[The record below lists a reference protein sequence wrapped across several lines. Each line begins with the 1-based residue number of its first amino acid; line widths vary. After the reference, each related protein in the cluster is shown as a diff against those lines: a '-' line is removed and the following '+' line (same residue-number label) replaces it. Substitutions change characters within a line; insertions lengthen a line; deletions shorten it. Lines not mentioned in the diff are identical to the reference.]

1 MRKSFILVGMSVA
14 LLFSCSSSHSS
25 NDSDILPDTDDDTQ
39 DSETVDED
47 SDSQGSE
54 IVDDSDEVPEQDED
68 QDLDHEDFDDTDRIN
83 GYKRCYDE
91 IPDDP
96 YEGFFASP
104 SIEYWVKSSLG
115 YERDYELKEEDL
127 EKVTEIGLP
136 FKDIRGVEKL
146 VNLESVTLFNTNG
159 NIYDFTPLSK
169 LKKLKTLRISFSPPE
184 ERDPNEEF
192 INMTCLDGSF
202 SLLTNLESVRINN
215 TELKDVSPIGQL
227 VNLKSLDLDKNQI
240 EFLPENIGNLHGL
253 EYLTF
258 SYNKVQN
265 IEAIKSLTNLE
276 RLGFTNN
283 QVEDILP
290 VKDMLKLIIIN
301 FSNNNILDITVVEN
315 FTKLESLV
323 ANNNKIKM
331 LPDFQRLGKLQRIH
345 LSYNNISNLPNLK
358 GLDSL
363 TELWIAYNNLNDEE
377 FAKLDGLENIN
388 FLDVS
393 FNKLTK
399 VPIYKNLKSLQKLY
413 LVGNNI
419 SDVTGFAD
427 NDSFPAL
434 KRLDLGSNRIE
445 NAEALRKRKGLVRLS
460 IDKNCI
466 KDLSPLEELKEN
478 GTYVGGMHE
487 QLESCKDTTTIL
499 GEGE

>member
-1 MRKSFILVGMSVA
+1 MQRRLKMFLA
-14 LLFSCSSSHSS
+14 LLVMLFFFSCSSSKTPE
-25 NDSDILPDTDDDTQ
+25 NEYDVLPDIDTDSQ
-39 DSETVDED
+39 DSEIVDED
-47 SDSQGSE
+47 SDSQEAE
-54 IVDDSDEVPEQDED
+54 ITDDSDETPDQDADQDVDDED
-68 QDLDHEDFDDTDRIN
+68 SDDTNSVN

-91 IPDDP
+91 IPDEP

-104 SIEYWVKSSLG
+104 GIEYWVKGVLG
-115 YERDYELKEEDL
+115 YDIDYELKEEDL

-136 FKDIRGVEKL
+136 FKDIRGIEKL
-146 VNLESVTLFNTNG
+146 VNLESVTFFDTDG

-169 LKKLKTLRISFSPPE
+169 LKKLKEVKIIFSSPE
-184 ERDPNEEF
+184 EIDPNENF

-301 FSNNNILDITVVEN
+301 FSNNNI
-315 FTKLESLV
+315 F
-323 ANNNKIKM
+323 
-331 LPDFQRLGKLQRIH
+331 
-345 LSYNNISNLPNLK
+345 
-358 GLDSL
+358 
-363 TELWIAYNNLNDEE
+363 
-377 FAKLDGLENIN
+377 
-388 FLDVS
+388 
-393 FNKLTK
+393 
-399 VPIYKNLKSLQKLY
+399 
-413 LVGNNI
+413 
-419 SDVTGFAD
+419 
-427 NDSFPAL
+427 
-434 KRLDLGSNRIE
+434 
-445 NAEALRKRKGLVRLS
+445 
-460 IDKNCI
+460 
-466 KDLSPLEELKEN
+466 
-478 GTYVGGMHE
+478 
-487 QLESCKDTTTIL
+487 
-499 GEGE
+499 

>member
-1 MRKSFILVGMSVA
+1 MRKHLSLFLVFWGFVFI
-14 LLFSCSSSHSS
+14 FSCSSSSKS
-25 NDSDILPDTDDDTQ
+25 GNDADVLPDADSDGSDTETIDD
-39 DSETVDED
+39 D
-47 SDSQGSE
+47 SDSQSLE
-54 IVDDSDEVPEQDED
+54 IVDDSDEMPDHDADLD
-68 QDLDHEDFDDTDRIN
+68 QDSDNEEFDDTDRIN

-104 SIEYWVKSSLG
+104 GIEYWVKGVLG
-115 YERDYELKEEDL
+115 YDIDYELKEEDL

-136 FKDIRGVEKL
+136 FKDIRGIEKL
-146 VNLESVTLFNTNG
+146 VNLESVTFFDTNG
-159 NIYDFTPLSK
+159 NVYDFTPLSK
-169 LKKLKTLRISFSPPE
+169 LKKLKTLRISFTPPE

-192 INMTCLDGSF
+192 INMTCLDASF
-202 SLLTNLESVRINN
+202 SLLTNLESVRIND
-215 TELKDVSPIGQL
+215 TELKDVSPIEQL

-276 RLGFTNN
+276 HLGFTNN

-290 VKDMLKLIIIN
+290 VKDMTKLIIIN
-301 FSNNNILDITVVEN
+301 FSNNNITDISAVEN
-315 FTKLESLV
+315 FTELESLV

-358 GLDSL
+358 GLNSL
-363 TELWIAYNNLNDEE
+363 TELWIGSNDLSDDDFLKLKELNSVR
-377 FAKLDGLENIN
+377 I
-388 FLDVS
+388 LDVS

-399 VPIYKNLKSLQKLY
+399 VPISKNLKSLEKLY

-419 SDVTGFAD
+419 CDVTGFAD
-427 NDSFPAL
+427 NDSFPVL
-434 KRLDLGSNRIE
+434 ERLDLGENKID
-445 NAEALRKRKGLVRLS
+445 NAEAFRKREGLLELL
-460 IDKNCI
+460 INKNCI
-466 KDLSPLEELKEN
+466 KDLSPLEELKER
-478 GTYVGGMHE
+478 GTHVGGMNE
-487 QLESCKDTTTIL
+487 QLESCEDK
-499 GEGE
+499 

>member
-1 MRKSFILVGMSVA
+1 MRKHLSLFLVFLG
-14 LLFSCSSSHSS
+14 LFFFVSCSSSKPGNDADVLPDGDSDS
-25 NDSDILPDTDDDTQ
+25 DDIETIDNDSDTQ
-39 DSETVDED
+39 ED
-47 SDSQGSE
+47 E

-104 SIEYWVKSSLG
+104 GIEYWVKGVLG
-115 YERDYELKEEDL
+115 YDIDYELKEEDL

-136 FKDIRGVEKL
+136 FKDIRGIEKL
-146 VNLESVTLFNTNG
+146 VNLESVTFFDTNG
-159 NIYDFTPLSK
+159 NVYDFTPLSK
-169 LKKLKTLRISFSPPE
+169 LKKLKTLRISFTPPE

-192 INMTCLDGSF
+192 INMTCLDASF

-215 TELKDVSPIGQL
+215 TELKDVSPIEQL

-240 EFLPENIGNLHGL
+240 EFLPENIGNLHRL

-290 VKDMLKLIIIN
+290 VKDMTKLIIIN
-301 FSNNNILDITVVEN
+301 FSNNNITDISAVEN
-315 FTKLESLV
+315 FTELESLV

-358 GLDSL
+358 GLNSL

-399 VPIYKNLKSLQKLY
+399 VPISKNLKSLEKLY

-419 SDVTGFAD
+419 CDVTGFAD
-427 NDSFPAL
+427 NDSFPVL
-434 KRLDLGSNRIE
+434 ERLDLGENKID
-445 NAEALRKRKGLVRLS
+445 NAEAFRKREGLVELL
-460 IDKNCI
+460 INKNCI
-466 KDLSPLEELKEN
+466 KDLSPLEELKER
-478 GTYVGGMHE
+478 GTLVGGMNE
-487 QLESCKDTTTIL
+487 QLESCEDK
-499 GEGE
+499 